1 MVDPPLRTTFFADER
16 ERREETI
23 PFILQPRLF
32 QGGFEDFLS
41 PPTYSSIHQMTSPGR
56 LSLFDDLI
64 YYWKKERP
72 PVFNPASPTLAS
84 LSYYPL
90 KIAAAEW
97 VSYIHLLAYSVE
109 HYERSIEDPPISAA
123 ELPKLEFYMRNLQ
136 SWRRRSMNSA
146 SKFHSLASFVKFAS
160 TDLPGPEIWAPLVRD
175 CEHIAAEIN
184 SFGRRLE
191 ALTPVVTSFIMIV
204 ESRRS
209 FLETTNV
216 SRLTYLALVFV
227 PLTFV
232 SSLFSM
238 AGDTAPGAKDFWVY
252 FAVAIPVL
260 ALVFLIARPPNRGIL
275 SIVGYL
281 RGPSRKEIET

>member
-1 MVDPPLRTTFFADER
+1 MVDPPLRTTFFADEEGR
-16 ERREETI
+16 KEKML

-41 PPTYSSIHQMTSPGR
+41 PSTYSTTHQMTSPSR

-64 YYWKKERP
+64 YYWTKERP

-97 VSYIHLLAYSVE
+97 MSYICLLAYSVE
-109 HYERSIEDPPISAA
+109 HLECSIEDRSISAA
-123 ELPKLEFYMRNLQ
+123 ELPKLESYIRHLQ
-136 SWRRRSMNSA
+136 SWRRRSTTSA
-146 SKFHSLASFVKFAS
+146 SKVRSLAGFVKS
-160 TDLPGPEIWAPLVRD
+160 GGTDSQGSEIWASLVRD
-175 CEHIAAEIN
+175 YEHIAARID
-184 SFGRRLE
+184 SLGRRLE

-209 FLETTNV
+209 FLETMNV
-216 SRLTYLALVFV
+216 SRLTYLALIFV

-238 AGDTAPGAKDFWVY
+238 VGDTAPDAKHFWVY

-275 SIVGYL
+275 WIADYL
-281 RGPSRKEIET
+281 RGPTRKEVET

>member
-1 MVDPPLRTTFFADER
+1 MDPPLRTSFFVDER
-16 ERREETI
+16 EKEEKTI

-41 PPTYSSIHQMTSPGR
+41 PHTYSSIHQMTSPGR

-64 YYWKKERP
+64 YYWTKERP

-90 KIAAAEW
+90 KIVAAEW
-97 VSYIHLLAYSVE
+97 ASYINLLAYSVE
-109 HYERSIEDPPISAA
+109 HYECSIEDLPISAT
-123 ELPKLEFYMRNLQ
+123 ELAKLESYIRHLQ
-136 SWRRRSMNSA
+136 SWRRRSMTSA
-146 SKFHSLASFVKFAS
+146 SKVRSLASFVKSGS
-160 TDLPGPEIWAPLVRD
+160 TGLPGPEIWASLVRD
-175 CEHIAAEIN
+175 YEHIAAKID

-191 ALTPVVTSFIMIV
+191 ALTPVVTSFIMIA
-204 ESRRS
+204 EGRRS
-209 FLETTNV
+209 FLETMNV

-238 AGDTAPGAKDFWVY
+238 ARDTAPGAKDFWVY

-260 ALVFLIARPPNRGIL
+260 AIVFLIARPPNRGIVW
-275 SIVGYL
+275 IADHL
-281 RGPSRKEIET
+281 RRPTKKEIET

>member
-1 MVDPPLRTTFFADER
+1 VDPPLGNTFFTDETGR
-16 ERREETI
+16 KEKMT

-56 LSLFDDLI
+56 LSMFGDLI
-64 YYWKKERP
+64 YYWTKERP
-72 PVFNPASPTLAS
+72 PVFNPASLTLAS

-90 KIAAAEW
+90 KIVAAEW
-97 VSYIHLLAYSVE
+97 VSYSKLLAYSVE
-109 HYERSIEDPPISAA
+109 HYECYIEGLPISVI
-123 ELPKLEFYMRNLQ
+123 ELTNLESFIRHLQ
-136 SWRRRSMNSA
+136 SWRRRAMTSA
-146 SKFHSLASFVKFAS
+146 SKVRSLASFVRSGS
-160 TDLPGPEIWAPLVRD
+160 TNLPGPQIWASLVRD
-175 CEHIAAEIN
+175 YEHIAAHID
-184 SFGRRLE
+184 SCSHRLE
-191 ALTPVVTSFIMIV
+191 AVTPVVTSLIMIV

-216 SRLTYLALVFV
+216 SRLTYMALIFV

-238 AGDTAPGAKDFWVY
+238 AGDIAPGAKHFWVY

-260 ALVFLIARPPNRGIL
+260 AVVFLIARPPNWGIL
-275 SIVGYL
+275 WIVDYL
-281 RGPSRKEIET
+281 RGPTRKGMGT